1 MNKIKKKGIFIYLYL
16 YIYIFYVI
24 HYFYILLYIV
34 IYCYILLYI
43 FFIYIIFHLTEGS
56 GGGVGGGRKKCHVEC
71 YVYVKHSG
79 ILCLY
84 KAIALGPPRTYKIYN
99 TLRAF
104 PPRSL
109 VP

>member
-1 MNKIKKKGIFIYLYL
+1 MNKIKKKRNIYIFIFIYLY
-16 YIYIFYVI
+16 
-24 HYFYILLYIV
+24 ILRYKLFLYIV

-56 GGGVGGGRKKCHVEC
+56 GGGIGGGRKKCHVEC

-104 PPRSL
+104 PSRSL